1 MLVSRFF
8 VLCNKLMV
16 LECQEDV
23 FWGILISGNSK
34 DVIYVAIAAKAR
46 KMKVVALTGSRDS
59 KLSEIADITIRS
71 SEIRTYMIQ
80 E

>member
-1 MLVSRFF
+1 M
-8 VLCNKLMV
+8 
-16 LECQEDV
+16 
-23 FWGILISGNSK
+23 
-34 DVIYVAIAAKAR
+34 AIAAKAR
-46 KMKVVALTGSRDS
+46 KMKVVALTGSGDS

>member
-1 MLVSRFF
+1 M
-8 VLCNKLMV
+8 
-16 LECQEDV
+16 
-23 FWGILISGNSK
+23 
-34 DVIYVAIAAKAR
+34 AIAAKAR